1 MAEYGDTLSE
11 RELEVLEQVV
21 TGATNRQIAQTLVV
35 SVNTVKVHLR
45 NIYTKMGVES
55 RTEAT
60 LIAIREGL
68 VSVPT
73 AVTKAPATEVP
84 AGPEGTPA
92 GVTEALPP
100 LPWPKRVAL
109 IVGLIMVA
117 LASAATWPRS
127 WTSDTNPDTDVEGPG
142 SGNAGA
148 VVLSADWRN
157 LAPMNTGRSRFALV
171 AASGGQLFAI
181 GGETNGGVVGSIER
195 YDPGS
200 DQWTILTSS
209 KPTRVS
215 NISAALVE
223 GKIVVPGGRTAEGNA
238 TAIVEVFDLGSTAW
252 SEVESLPRPI
262 YTYALA
268 VYKTKVYLFGGRN
281 DRGYANS
288 TFIYDPQ
295 QDEWEQGREMPTQ
308 RAYAAAAPLGSRI
321 FVVGGYDGQNEQ
333 STGEAYSPEAD
344 TWETC
349 EPLTLGR
356 GGLGLVSVANRL
368 YAVGGG
374 WSDYLG
380 FSEKYDPSTNQ
391 WSPFETPVSRRW
403 HNLSIASTASKFFIA
418 GGWNGEYLNGVWE
431 YVVLPYDIYIPAVS
445 P

>member
-1 MAEYGDTLSE
+1 MAEYGETLSE
-11 RELEVLEQVV
+11 REIEVLEQVA

-60 LIAIREGL
+60 LIGIRQGL
-68 VSVPT
+68 ISVPT
-73 AVTKAPATEVP
+73 AETEALAPEVP
-84 AGPEGTPA
+84 ASPEATPA
-92 GVTEALPP
+92 DVTEALPP

-171 AASGGQLFAI
+171 AANDGQLFAI

-195 YDPGS
+195 YNPGT

-209 KPTRVS
+209 KRTRVS
-215 NISAALVE
+215 NISAALVGDE
-223 GKIVVPGGRTAEGNA
+223 IYVPGGRTAEGKA
-238 TAIVEVFDLGSTAW
+238 TAVVEVFDLDSQVW
-252 SEVESLPRPI
+252 SEVKPLPRPV

-268 VYKTKVYLFGGRN
+268 VYKNKIYLFGGRN

-295 QDEWEQGREMPTQ
+295 QDEWGQGREMPTQ
-308 RAYAAAAPLGSRI
+308 RAYAAAATLGSRI

-333 STGEAYSPEAD
+333 STCEAYSPEED
-344 TWETC
+344 IWETC

-380 FSEKYDPSTNQ
+380 FSEKYDPSANQ

-403 HNLSIASTASKFFIA
+403 HNLSVASTASKFFIA

-431 YVVLPYDIYIPAVS
+431 YVVLPYEIFIPAAS

>member
-1 MAEYGDTLSE
+1 MAEYGETLSE
-11 RELEVLEQVV
+11 REIEVLEQVA

-60 LIAIREGL
+60 LTGIRQGM
-68 VSVPT
+68 VSVST
-73 AVTKAPATEVP
+73 AETETLAADVP
-84 AGPEGTPA
+84 ASREGTPA
-92 GVTEALPP
+92 DVTEALPP

-117 LASAATWPRS
+117 LASVATWPRS

-142 SGNAGA
+142 SSNTGA

-157 LAPMNTGRSRFALV
+157 LAPMNTGRSRFAMV
-171 AASGGQLFAI
+171 AATDGQLFAI

-195 YDPGS
+195 YDPGT

-215 NISAALVE
+215 NISAALV
-223 GKIVVPGGRTAEGNA
+223 GNRIFVPGGRTAEGKA
-238 TAIVEVFDLGSTAW
+238 TTIVEVFDVTSNAW
-252 SEVESLPRPI
+252 SEVKPLPRPV

-268 VYKTKVYLFGGRN
+268 VYKNKVYLFGGRN

-288 TFIYDPQ
+288 TFVYDPQ
-295 QDEWEQGREMPTQ
+295 KDAWKQGREMPTQ
-308 RAYAAAAPLGSRI
+308 RAYAAAATLGSRI
-321 FVVGGYDGQNEQ
+321 FVVGGYDGQVEQ
-333 STGEAYSPEAD
+333 PACEAYSPEED

-380 FSEKYDPSTNQ
+380 FSEKYDPSIKQ

-403 HNLSIASTASKFFIA
+403 HNLSVASTPSKFFMA

-431 YVVLPYDIYIPAVS
+431 YVVLPYEIFIPAAS